1 MKDNTQIAH
10 KKISKV
16 YDFPNRS
23 YSKKKKKN
31 GKKFFFP
38 LSEFFIFLIV

>member
-10 KKISKV
+10 NKISKE

-23 YSKKKKKN
+23 YSKKKKKTRN
-31 GKKFFFP
+31 NFLASQF
-38 LSEFFIFLIV
+38 FLIFS